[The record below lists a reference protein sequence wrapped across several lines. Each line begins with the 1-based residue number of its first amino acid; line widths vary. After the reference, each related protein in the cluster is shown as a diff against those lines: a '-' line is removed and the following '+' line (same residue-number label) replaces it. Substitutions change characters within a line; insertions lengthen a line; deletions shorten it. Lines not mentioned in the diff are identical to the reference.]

1 MESKKKEGGRMK
13 CDKCGVSLTISN
25 NGGFAPYGIPLYV
38 CKSCYNKLKE
48 SEQDL
53 QNTIDEVKE
62 NDEV

>member
-1 MESKKKEGGRMK
+1 MK

-48 SEQDL
+48 NEKDL
-53 QNTIDEVKE
+53 QNTLG
-62 NDEV
+62 NDTNVLTND